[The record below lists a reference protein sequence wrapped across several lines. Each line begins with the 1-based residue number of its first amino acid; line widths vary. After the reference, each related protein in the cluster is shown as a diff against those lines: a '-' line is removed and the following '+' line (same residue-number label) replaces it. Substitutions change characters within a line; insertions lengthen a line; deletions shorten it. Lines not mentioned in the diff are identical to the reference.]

1 MPWKPQ
7 NDFDYNFGP
16 TLGWYAIDWIEAMF
30 SKPGAGD
37 YQPYELYEEMKTFLL
52 NFYAIDHKRERQK
65 YNRGVLS
72 RPRGWGKSPNVGVM
86 LMLEALGEIV
96 FDGWDADGQPVGRT
110 WASVTLPNISLAAVS
125 QDQTDNTWDP
135 LKDMLEVSP
144 IMEYYDGII
153 PQATEIL
160 LPRGKVQKITASASS
175 AKGKGSVF
183 CAMDQAL
190 ALDTLIPT
198 PTGFTTMGEL
208 KVGDQVIGSEGQ
220 PVNVTEAK
228 PVSVDH
234 DTYLV
239 TTEDGQQVVASA
251 GHLWHSKKM
260 NWPKKY
266 EKVRTTEEM
275 ISDKYNYSIPA
286 AKPRFGVEVGHPV
299 HPYILGAW
307 LGDGHHNQASITAS
321 AEDVEEMAALL
332 IEAGADVH
340 HKLGFR
346 SEPNGYGGG
355 ATHRISLS
363 SNKEQSEVSK
373 GLRSLP
379 SWGNKH
385 IPGEYLNG
393 SIEQRLALVQGLM
406 DTDGSASKQGL
417 ATFCTTSDALLSG
430 MKQLLQSLGQVPSLR
445 VIESD
450 RYTSGHAYQLRW
462 EPKHG
467 LNPFRLKRKADRIS
481 GVWTRRGD
489 WVKIVS
495 IEKVDRV
502 PVRCIAVDSE
512 DHLFAYGE
520 AGHFTH
526 NTESWVPSNG
536 GKKLYNVLS
545 SNVAKMGG
553 RYIETPNAFYH
564 GEESVAEGSYTYW
577 RMAEEGRLRAP
588 RLYYDHRE
596 AASDHDIEDYDQLIE
611 ALRESYGDASGDP
624 RGCAIHMPPCEP
636 GHKDIEILADT
647 IMDPNKEEADTR
659 ADFLNQVVSAA
670 DAWLQH
676 DEIYRVVDGHREIS
690 LDEPIVLGFDG
701 SRGRVRG
708 KADATA
714 LVGLS
719 LADGHF
725 FQLGLWEEGGTTG
738 SSRIDS
744 KWAAPVAE
752 IDARVEEVHNI
763 YNVVGFFGDPSGW
776 EVNMAQWEAKYG
788 YRYQV
793 KATASKP
800 IMIFPRG
807 KTASIHEHVVQLRS
821 AIINREC
828 TLDGSAG
835 MMRHLENA
843 RRRNKKGGY
852 LLYKETPQS
861 TNKIDM
867 AYAMVMAWMARV
879 AAIRLGL
886 EESDGVPV
894 SRKVRVYQ

>member
-7 NDFDYNFGP
+7 NDFDYEFGP

-52 NFYAIDHKRERQK
+52 NFYAIDHKRDRQK

-160 LPRGKVQKITASASS
+160 LPRGKIQKITASASS

-183 CAMDQAL
+183 CAMDQ
-190 ALDTLIPT
+190 
-198 PTGFTTMGEL
+198 
-208 KVGDQVIGSEGQ
+208 
-220 PVNVTEAK
+220 
-228 PVSVDH
+228 
-234 DTYLV
+234 
-239 TTEDGQQVVASA
+239 
-251 GHLWHSKKM
+251 
-260 NWPKKY
+260 
-266 EKVRTTEEM
+266 
-275 ISDKYNYSIPA
+275 
-286 AKPRFGVEVGHPV
+286 
-299 HPYILGAW
+299 
-307 LGDGHHNQASITAS
+307 
-321 AEDVEEMAALL
+321 
-332 IEAGADVH
+332 
-340 HKLGFR
+340 
-346 SEPNGYGGG
+346 
-355 ATHRISLS
+355 
-363 SNKEQSEVSK
+363 
-373 GLRSLP
+373 
-379 SWGNKH
+379 
-385 IPGEYLNG
+385 
-393 SIEQRLALVQGLM
+393 
-406 DTDGSASKQGL
+406 
-417 ATFCTTSDALLSG
+417 
-430 MKQLLQSLGQVPSLR
+430 
-445 VIESD
+445 
-450 RYTSGHAYQLRW
+450 
-462 EPKHG
+462 
-467 LNPFRLKRKADRIS
+467 
-481 GVWTRRGD
+481 
-489 WVKIVS
+489 
-495 IEKVDRV
+495 
-502 PVRCIAVDSE
+502 
-512 DHLFAYGE
+512 
-520 AGHFTH
+520 
-526 NTESWVPSNG
+526 TESWVPSNG

-676 DEIYRVVDGHREIS
+676 DEIYRIVDGHREIS

-886 EESDGVPV
+886 EESDGIPV
-894 SRKVRVYQ
+894 SRKVKVYQ